1 MPTASSRWICIN
13 GLYGALALPRATS
26 DGHALIV
33 FKQPGVDGRNDVLIV
48 DKPSEL
54 DVRGDI
60 IGEMSD
66 GQRGRPGR
74 TRLRVT
80 MRQIPNDAGA
90 LPASVAVL
98 RVAAQL
104 PCGVPLGNRI
114 RTSLASVRYTVR
126 AGDRAGWFEY
136 APDAV
141 SHLEFAHGFPDIATR
156 EQGPAGIRGPSHLV
170 VGLQRGIATTLLR
183 PRSRSHRTAQRA
195 IYELHVGT
203 FTQDGHFAAAAS
215 RLAYLRRLGFTTIQL
230 MPIDVTSGVPGWS
243 YDQTRTGAVD
253 AEAYGGAA
261 GLIAFVERAHALGL
275 EVIIDKQY
283 NHRGPEQDSRG
294 ELIEGMFT
302 RATKWGPG
310 LSGKE
315 APCYS
320 QIVKLIG
327 EELAYWALHFGADGF
342 RLDATNRMP
351 WELHEDVARLGAELA
366 TETGKSLYLLS
377 EYAEA
382 EEPFGRRVPTGRQY
396 ADQPGRLLMKLL
408 QLSTATHVTSL
419 VSDAGSLLRPM
430 LKAARRG
437 WWYPDVPPLAGGL
450 NGDERSTTLLWN
462 HDWIGNRFGGERVA
476 HLVSFALFKT
486 LAVWQMLGQWT
497 PLIFMG
503 TERYVL
509 TPWYFF
515 TGHRDQDTRNNT
527 SVYYEETS
535 DGPLLTGGRFHEF
548 MPEARDAGLRAAL
561 AFSRN
566 GTASGI
572 DWEAFRN
579 QTDGRGH
586 AYMDHARR
594 ETFEASKLDWERDGA
609 EPRAAQALFAKLLHL
624 RRDPRITEGDPRHTQ
639 YKAWAG
645 QERAF
650 VLRRRSSDR
659 ELIAL
664 INMGDEP
671 ISFRIKHGGIDAHA
685 CGPSYIVAME
695 DAAQED
701 EWAAGG
707 RYSARLDTNSVDYG
721 GRGGWRLRF
730 EVTATR
736 FRDVVVGPASAL
748 VFSRGPGRR

>member
-1 MPTASSRWICIN
+1 
-13 GLYGALALPRATS
+13 
-26 DGHALIV
+26 
-33 FKQPGVDGRNDVLIV
+33 
-48 DKPSEL
+48 
-54 DVRGDI
+54 
-60 IGEMSD
+60 
-66 GQRGRPGR
+66 
-74 TRLRVT
+74 
-80 MRQIPNDAGA
+80 
-90 LPASVAVL
+90 
-98 RVAAQL
+98 
-104 PCGVPLGNRI
+104 
-114 RTSLASVRYTVR
+114 
-126 AGDRAGWFEY
+126 
-136 APDAV
+136 
-141 SHLEFAHGFPDIATR
+141 
-156 EQGPAGIRGPSHLV
+156 
-170 VGLQRGIATTLLR
+170 
-183 PRSRSHRTAQRA
+183 
-195 IYELHVGT
+195 
-203 FTQDGHFAAAAS
+203 
-215 RLAYLRRLGFTTIQL
+215 
-230 MPIDVTSGVPGWS
+230 
-243 YDQTRTGAVD
+243 
-253 AEAYGGAA
+253 
-261 GLIAFVERAHALGL
+261 
-275 EVIIDKQY
+275 
-283 NHRGPEQDSRG
+283 
-294 ELIEGMFT
+294 
-302 RATKWGPG
+302 
-310 LSGKE
+310 
-315 APCYS
+315 
-320 QIVKLIG
+320 
-327 EELAYWALHFGADGF
+327 
-342 RLDATNRMP
+342 
-351 WELHEDVARLGAELA
+351 
-366 TETGKSLYLLS
+366 
-377 EYAEA
+377 
-382 EEPFGRRVPTGRQY
+382 
-396 ADQPGRLLMKLL
+396 MKLL

-419 VSDAGSLLRPM
+419 VSDGGSLLRPT

-462 HDWIGNRFGGERVA
+462 HDWIGNRFGGERIA

-515 TGHRDQDTRNNT
+515 TGHRDQNTRNNT

-535 DGPLLTGGRFHEF
+535 NGPLLTGGRFHEF

-566 GTASGI
+566 GTTSGI

-579 QTDGRGH
+579 QTDGRGR

-671 ISFRIKHGGIDAHA
+671 ISFRIKDGGIDAHA
-685 CGPSYIVAME
+685 YGPSYIVAME

-707 RYSARLDTNSVDYG
+707 RYSAWLDTNSVDYG

-736 FRDVVVGPASAL
+736 SRDVVVGPASAL